1 MLARMSKS
9 SDATPGTLVSN
20 NQPFKIVEF
29 TRAEPPDGQTEAEW
43 YRYVISQGRG
53 AMSGLRQGTRESVTA
68 AVEEIVARMNER
80 RLGRFGRVHLRMGDG
95 PKSDRAK
102 R

>member
-1 MLARMSKS
+1 MAAAEES
-9 SDATPGTLVSN
+9 ASN
-20 NQPFKIVEF
+20 NPPFRIVEF
-29 TRAEPPDGQTEAEW
+29 ARAEPPDGQGDSEW

-53 AMSGLRQGTRESVTA
+53 AMSGIRQGTRESVTA
-68 AVEEIVARMNER
+68 AVEEIVVRMNER

>member
-1 MLARMSKS
+1 MSKS
-9 SDATPGTLVSN
+9 TATAPVPAAN
-20 NQPFKIVEF
+20 NPPFKIIELAP
-29 TRAEPPDGQTEAEW
+29 AEPPAGQAGSEW

-53 AMSGLRQGTRESVTA
+53 VMSGIRQGSRESVTA
-68 AVEEIVARMNER
+68 AVEEIVLRMNER

-95 PKSDRAK
+95 PKSDRAG